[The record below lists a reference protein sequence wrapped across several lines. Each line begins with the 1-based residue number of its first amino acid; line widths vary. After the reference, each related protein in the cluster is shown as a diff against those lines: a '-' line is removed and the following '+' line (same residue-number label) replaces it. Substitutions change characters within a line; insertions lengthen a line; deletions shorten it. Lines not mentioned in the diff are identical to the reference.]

1 MGFEVDCYE
10 AALSVTLHL
19 GAEAALSLAFPDP
32 VESLPPLVV
41 GGCTCVLSSR
51 LRSLAEIFLLM
62 FGAKVPAWYNDG
74 KHSVSIGGTNG
85 GSVLVQRDMLFYHH
99 R

>member
-32 VESLPPLVV
+32 VESL
-41 GGCTCVLSSR
+41 
-51 LRSLAEIFLLM
+51 F
-62 FGAKVPAWYNDG
+62 PAWYNDG